1 MAKINLNW
9 DNMTQKD
16 WENTETTKSYIEV
29 MVVEYGEGLLD
40 ELLGNTEEEK
50 IRLCTNEDFIS
61 EEWNEFQ
68 DRNDELVDWCREV
81 LKTYQSKRIAIA
93 LGHNPYEDISP
104 DGEKYESYGD
114 FVREYLYEKIDDYKD
129 ARINHLSSDQS
140 KHILINK

>member
-1 MAKINLNW
+1 MVLEKELSFHLNW

-40 ELLGNTEEEK
+40 ELLGSTEEEK
-50 IRLCTNEDFIS
+50 IRVCTNEDFIS

-68 DRNDELVDWCREV
+68 DRNDEL
-81 LKTYQSKRIAIA
+81 
-93 LGHNPYEDISP
+93 DISP

-140 KHILINK
+140 